1 MELGL
6 KGKKALIT
14 GASYGLGHA
23 CAVSLA
29 EEGVD
34 IAISSRYIDKID
46 LVSAEIA
53 AKTGVKVVGI
63 AADLTKMEDLEKT
76 TREAQERL
84 GDIDILI
91 VSTGHPPT
99 YPFSE
104 ATDEQ
109 WQYGHDLVLRP
120 PIVLTRM
127 LLDGMRKRNYGRVI
141 YIGSTF
147 GIEAEASSVV
157 QSTLRT
163 GLNALAKCI
172 ATEAA
177 ADGVTVN
184 VVCPGLFDTPLV
196 YELAKQYATTH
207 GVSAQE
213 VVNAWKYSAPVKK
226 FGKAEDLGA
235 LIAFLA
241 SPKGEFITG
250 TAITIDGGAL
260 KQY

>member
-6 KGKKALIT
+6 KGKSALVT
-14 GASYGLGHA
+14 GASYGLGYA
-23 CAVSLA
+23 CALSLA
-29 EEGVD
+29 EEGADV
-34 IAISSRYIDKID
+34 AISSRYVDK
-46 LVSAEIA
+46 VESVAAQIA
-53 AKTGVKVVGI
+53 ATTGSKVVGI
-63 AADLTKMEDLEKT
+63 AADLTKMDDLEKT
-76 TREAQERL
+76 AREAQEKL

-99 YPFSE
+99 HPFSE
-104 ATDEQ
+104 TTDDQ

-120 PIVLTRM
+120 PIVLTRL
-127 LLDGMRKRNYGRVI
+127 LLDSMRKRNYGRI
-141 YIGSTF
+141 IFIGSIF

-172 ATEAA
+172 ATEVA

-184 VVCPGLFDTPLV
+184 VICPGYFDTPLV
-196 YELAKQYATTH
+196 HELAKQFATTH

-226 FGKAEDLGA
+226 FGKPEDLGA
-235 LIAFLA
+235 LISFIA

-250 TAITIDGGAL
+250 TAITIDGGAV

>member
-172 ATEAA
+172 ATEVA